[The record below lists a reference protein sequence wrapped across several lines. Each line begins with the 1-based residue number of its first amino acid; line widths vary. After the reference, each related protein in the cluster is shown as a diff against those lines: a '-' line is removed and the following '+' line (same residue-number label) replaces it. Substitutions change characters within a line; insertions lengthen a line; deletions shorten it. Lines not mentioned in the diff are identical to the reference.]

1 MDFNKIKAMGLE
13 YAEKGKNAAMDLA
26 EKGKTQALLVNEQGK
41 LLKAQRQLGALVYS
55 LAKGKEENQP
65 LVDKYIEMIDTIEQ
79 EITRLKATLTPAEA
93 AEVDYEAPV
102 EEEEAAPEQPAQP
115 ARSAA
120 RPSRTMRCSAISA
133 AHSCKLKT
141 GKNCNRAVSPAGC
154 RPVFVKSA
162 ENHEKCWKIAAF
174 CLKNRSSCGTIYS
187 IFSKGDGTCAGLDP
201 TAALYSGAAAAGDPH
216 PAGPGKRLSVG

>member
-79 EITRLKATLTPAEA
+79 EITRLRATLTPAEA
-93 AEVDYEAPV
+93 AEVDYEEPNVAPMDDAAEPEAAEPARKTCPQCGAPV
-102 EEEEAAPEQPAQP
+102 SDDALFCNKCGAQ
-115 ARSAA
+115 
-120 RPSRTMRCSAISA
+120 
-133 AHSCKLKT
+133 L
-141 GKNCNRAVSPAGC
+141 
-154 RPVFVKSA
+154 
-162 ENHEKCWKIAAF
+162 
-174 CLKNRSSCGTIYS
+174 
-187 IFSKGDGTCAGLDP
+187 
-201 TAALYSGAAAAGDPH
+201 
-216 PAGPGKRLSVG
+216 

>member
-93 AEVDYEAPV
+93 AEAVEVDYEAPTM
-102 EEEEAAPEQPAQP
+102 EEEEAAPEEPAQP
-115 ARSAA
+115 ARQTCPQCGAPVSDDA
-120 RPSRTMRCSAISA
+120 
-133 AHSCKLKT
+133 LF
-141 GKNCNRAVSPAGC
+141 CN
-154 RPVFVKSA
+154 
-162 ENHEKCWKIAAF
+162 KC
-174 CLKNRSSCGTIYS
+174 
-187 IFSKGDGTCAGLDP
+187 
-201 TAALYSGAAAAGDPH
+201 GAQ
-216 PAGPGKRLSVG
+216 L